1 MGWDV
6 ARKTDVELL
15 VNHQVSGGV
24 CLQHLLEEAVTRLGI
39 LHSFFLIQKSV
50 SFRQEISKV
59 SCTHD
64 APSEGHDHLETL
76 PFVA

>member
-6 ARKTDVELL
+6 ARRTGLELL
-15 VNHQVSGGV
+15 MNCQVGSGV
-24 CLQHLLEEAVTRLGI
+24 CLQHLLEEAVMCLGT

-59 SCTHD
+59 SC
-64 APSEGHDHLETL
+64 PY
-76 PFVA
+76 

>member
-6 ARKTDVELL
+6 ARKTDLELL
-15 VNHQVSGGV
+15 MNCQVSSGV
-24 CLQHLLEEAVTRLGI
+24 CLQHLLEEAVMCLGI
-39 LHSFFLIQKSV
+39 SHSFFLMQKSV

-64 APSEGHDHLETL
+64 APSGAHEHLETL